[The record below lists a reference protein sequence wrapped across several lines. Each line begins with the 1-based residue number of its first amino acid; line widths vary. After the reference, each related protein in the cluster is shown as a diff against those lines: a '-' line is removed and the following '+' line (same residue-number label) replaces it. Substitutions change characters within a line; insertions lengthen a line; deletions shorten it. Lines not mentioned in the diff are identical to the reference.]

1 METLRTR
8 LITLVCPSHWMADRA
23 RESAMFRDSRI
34 EVIPNGVD
42 TQIFRPLPKSEARRS
57 LNLPPDDTLI
67 LFAAH
72 NANEKRKGFRELVQ
86 ALKAC
91 AQDPS
96 VQARARRNQISLVC
110 VGHPSKELAS
120 VGLPVMPLGFVR
132 SEEKLNQAYAAADVF
147 VQSSLEDNFPNTMIE
162 SMSAGT
168 PVIAFAVGG
177 IPEAVVEGH
186 TGKLIPRDRINGLAE
201 GLLNASENPLAWS
214 KLGENCREKVLREYS
229 VTLQASR
236 YASLYR
242 SLLANQPGKK

>member
-57 LNLPPDDTLI
+57 L
-67 LFAAH
+67 

-201 GLLNASENPLAWS
+201 GLLNALGNPLAWS